1 MSERQK
7 IVNDVCFDRA
17 GFGSKNRTLEEAR
30 EKDKTI
36 TVSDINE
43 FFRKNVDQKR
53 KPVGSNSLVAPHSS
67 YEYQMDLFF
76 INYLEKQKI

>member
-1 MSERQK
+1 MSEKQK
-7 IVNDVCFDRA
+7 IINDVYFDRA
-17 GFGSKNRTLEEAR
+17 GFGSKSRTLEEAR

-36 TVSDINE
+36 TMYDINE

-53 KPVGSNSLVAPHSS
+53 KPSGSNSFVAPHSA

-76 INYLEKQKI
+76 Y